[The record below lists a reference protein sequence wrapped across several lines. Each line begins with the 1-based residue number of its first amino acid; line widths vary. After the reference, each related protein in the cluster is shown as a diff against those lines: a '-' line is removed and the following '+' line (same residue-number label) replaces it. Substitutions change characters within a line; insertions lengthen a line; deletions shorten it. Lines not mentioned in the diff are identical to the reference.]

1 MGKRPVIGI
10 SGSHNAAESRLFI
23 HENYIRTILKAGG
36 LPVLLPEILD
46 KEAMAELLDQLD
58 GLLLAGGGDIL
69 PARFGE
75 ETLPECGVPDAQRD
89 AFELAVTPLAIE
101 KGLPVFGVCR
111 GIQVLNVALGGTL
124 YQDIQTQCGL
134 LRGIHY
140 QPAPYHVEVHEVV
153 FTRGGL
159 FEGLTGAS
167 SMMTNSVH
175 HQSIKDVAPS
185 LKVEGTTADGII
197 EAVCARDNDRVFGVQ
212 FHPEYLAEHSDAAFK
227 MFEHFIRKAAEYRH
241 SEK

>member
-23 HENYIRTILKAGG
+23 HENYVKVILKAGG
-36 LPVLLPEILD
+36 LPILLPEILD

-69 PARFGE
+69 PAHFGE

-101 KGLPVFGVCR
+101 RGMPVFGICR

-134 LRGIHY
+134 LRGMHY
-140 QPAPYHVEVHEVV
+140 QPAPYHVEVHEVA
-153 FTRGGL
+153 FERGGL
-159 FEGLTGAS
+159 FERMTGEA
-167 SMMTNSVH
+167 SMMTNSMH
-175 HQSIKDVAPS
+175 HQSIKDAAPS
-185 LKVEGTTADGII
+185 LRVEGTTAEGII
-197 EAVCARDNDRVFGVQ
+197 EAVSARENDRVFGVQ
-212 FHPEYLAEHSDAAFK
+212 FHPEYLAEHSDAAFA
-227 MFEHFIRKAAEYRH
+227 MFKHFICKAAEYR
-241 SEK
+241 KIRK